1 MSIAVYR
8 AEAID
13 PTVGYIAISHYSP
26 RGRLNSC
33 KLRRGYA
40 PDSRRHFVLLIQ
52 PTEVWPRRY
61 WLHWCSFVFIYLFIS
76 RTGGGYFFGGCD
88 PRSEIPTHSKD
99 IFPEK
104 RQNLLGGGTHMSRH
118 KGGGG
123 CRPNGLLFHQKSLN
137 IGSILVKKSLEGPI
151 SQNLQKKKKKKKI
164 VQLGLLAVFDTEKPL
179 QMGLNLRRFREN
191 CLFISAVLFCFFL
204 LFFFSFFFLFLVR
217 KILRYG

>member
-26 RGRLNSC
+26 GGRLNSC
-33 KLRRGYA
+33 QLRRGCA
-40 PDSRRHFVLLIQ
+40 PDSRVNRHFVLLIQ

-76 RTGGGYFFGGCD
+76 RAGGGGVLFWGVCD

-104 RQNLLGGGTHMSRH
+104 RQNLLGGGGTHMSRH
-118 KGGGG
+118 GGGG

-151 SQNLQKKKKKKKI
+151 SQNLPKNCTI
-164 VQLGLLAVFDTEKPL
+164 RPLAVFDTEKPL

-191 CLFISAVLFCFFL
+191 CLFISAVLFCFVFS
-204 LFFFSFFFLFLVR
+204 FSFFSPFFFLFLVR

>member
-26 RGRLNSC
+26 GGRLNSC

-40 PDSRRHFVLLIQ
+40 PDSRVNRHFVLLIQ

-76 RTGGGYFFGGCD
+76 RAGGGGVLFWGCD
-88 PRSEIPTHSKD
+88 PKSEITPTHSKD

-104 RQNLLGGGTHMSRH
+104 RQNLLGGGALMSRH
-118 KGGGG
+118 TGGGG

-151 SQNLQKKKKKKKI
+151 SQNLQKKKKKKNCTI
-164 VQLGLLAVFDTEKPL
+164 RPLAVFDTEKPL

-191 CLFISAVLFCFFL
+191 CLFISPVLFCFVFSFSFL
-204 LFFFSFFFLFLVR
+204 FFFLFFFFFFF
-217 KILRYG
+217 